1 MRDLERVFREE
12 SGVVLAALI
21 ARFGDFDLAEDA
33 FQEAVEIALE
43 RWPRDGVPE
52 RPGAWL
58 TTTARRRAVDRL
70 RHENMR
76 RSKEDALRDDE
87 RERREKGEAEEAMP
101 VDVPDERLRLVF
113 TCCHPALAQEARI
126 ALTLRSLCGLSTADV
141 ARAFLVPEATMA
153 KRLVRAKKKIR
164 DARIPYRVPDAR
176 DLPERL
182 VSVLAVVYLVFNQG
196 WSETEGG
203 DAEALCEDAIR
214 LARVLARL
222 LPDEPEVL
230 GLLALVLFSD
240 ARRPAR
246 VVDGTWVPLEVQD
259 RSLWRWSAIRE
270 ALGILSRALDMRRPG
285 PYQLQ
290 ASISALHAESRG
302 VDDVRWT
309 EIAVLYARLAE
320 LQPTPVV
327 ALNRVVAVGRS
338 EGPKAGLALLEKI
351 RPAET
356 LLESYA
362 PWHAAR
368 ADLLE
373 RAGHREE
380 AATALRRALE
390 LTRATPERRHLAH
403 RLDVLL
409 A

>member
-1 MRDLERVFREE
+1 M
-12 SGVVLAALI
+12 VLAALI
-21 ARFGDFDLAEDA
+21 ARFGDFDLAQEA

-58 TTTARRRAVDRL
+58 TTTARRRAIDRL

-76 RSKEDALRDDE
+76 RSKEDALRQDE
-87 RERREKGEAEEAMP
+87 RGRREEVEVEQIMP
-101 VDVPDERLRLVF
+101 VEVPDERLRLVF
-113 TCCHPALAQEARI
+113 TCCHPALAEEARVG
-126 ALTLRSLCGLSTADV
+126 LTLRTLCGLSTADV

-164 DARIPYRVPDAR
+164 DARIPYRVPEAD

-182 VSVLAVVYLVFNQG
+182 ASVLAVVYLVFNQG
-196 WSETEGG
+196 WSDTEGG

-246 VVDGTWVPLEVQD
+246 LVNDTWVPLEAQD
-259 RSLWRWSAIRE
+259 RSLWHWDAIRE
-270 ALGILSRALDMRRPG
+270 GLGILSRALDMRRPG

-302 VDDVRWT
+302 ADDVRWK
-309 EIAVLYARLAE
+309 EIATLYARLAE
-320 LQPTPVV
+320 VLPTPVV
-327 ALNRVVAVGRS
+327 TLNRAVAVGRS
-338 EGPKAGLALLEKI
+338 EGPKEGLALLEEI
-351 RPAET
+351 RPASA

-373 RAGHREE
+373 RAGRRVE
-380 AATALRRALE
+380 AAVALRRALE
-390 LTRATPERRHLAH
+390 LTGATPERRHLAH
-403 RLDVLL
+403 RLDLL
-409 A
+409 MS